1 MEDEG
6 TTVEGERERKREV
19 GCGCMETEASE

>member
-6 TTVEGERERKREV
+6 TTVEGEREKEKERGWMRLY
-19 GCGCMETEASE
+19 GNGSE